1 MEHQDGVRKATLTT
15 QMITS
20 KSIWEPSIQSAL
32 LQHKESPQDHI
43 WQATNCPFLLMV
55 RPGVSIRRMEK
66 TRYSGKLFPKRFR
79 SALTWGLVVGTC
91 IRGKLLY
98 VYAKCAWCTACAHET
113 LIGSFKWCSKN
124 SLQDHCSRWTLL
136 ILAIL
141 FLVCDTPN
149 QTIFFFSCILWLLL
163 LKFHERNCTY
173 VFRILKQMKM
183 WTALCN
189 IHWLVT
195 KKRDMYDSSQ
205 PVFPRIL
212 VWGLKYISC
221 HERDAAALR
230 M

>member
-1 MEHQDGVRKATLTT
+1 
-15 QMITS
+15 
-20 KSIWEPSIQSAL
+20 
-32 LQHKESPQDHI
+32 
-43 WQATNCPFLLMV
+43 MV

-149 QTIFFFSCILWLLL
+149 QTIFFFMHPVIIVIEISWKKLYVCLQDFEANEDVNSIVQHSLTSYKEARYVRLIPTSISTHPCVRVEIYIMSWKRCCCFKDVTFIINRGLPLFCVWI
-163 LKFHERNCTY
+163 KF
-173 VFRILKQMKM
+173 
-183 WTALCN
+183 
-189 IHWLVT
+189 
-195 KKRDMYDSSQ
+195 S
-205 PVFPRIL
+205 
-212 VWGLKYISC
+212 
-221 HERDAAALR
+221 
-230 M
+230 